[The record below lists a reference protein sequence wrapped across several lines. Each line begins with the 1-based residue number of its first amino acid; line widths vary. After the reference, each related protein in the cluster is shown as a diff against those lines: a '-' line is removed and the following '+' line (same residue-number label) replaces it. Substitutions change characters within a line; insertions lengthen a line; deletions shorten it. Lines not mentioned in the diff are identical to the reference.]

1 MKRWCLLVIVG
12 LVLPAL
18 AACSAKQEVTPQG
31 IPGQTSKPGAMLAY
45 EHTLSIGLPAA
56 QIPARVTAARE
67 ACDTSRF
74 GACTVLRIEQDG
86 SRRATLLVRI
96 VPSGVEPLTKLAA
109 QDGTVV
115 SRESH
120 AEDLADAVQDNQ
132 RKQAQLDTYAA
143 HLDELAARKDLG
155 VSDLIA
161 LARER
166 AQVQTERES
175 LLNDA
180 AQQKRRIETNLLTM
194 RFDDS
199 DVEGRGHRLGGSFG
213 RLLDELVDG
222 VGDALSMLAYGLPF
236 LLLLLPVSLVWLW
249 VWRRLTA
256 RWRRTKS

>member
-1 MKRWCLLVIVG
+1 MKRWRLLVFVG

-18 AACSAKQEVTPQG
+18 VACSRKQEVTPQG

-45 EHTLSIGLPAA
+45 EHTLSIGLPSA

-67 ACDTSRF
+67 ACDASRF

-86 SRRATLLVRI
+86 PRATLLVRI

-109 QDGTVV
+109 QDGTVM

-143 HLDELAARKDLG
+143 HLDELASRKDLG

-175 LLNDA
+175 LLNEA

-194 RFDDS
+194 RFSDS
-199 DVEGRGHRLGGSFG
+199 DLESRGHRLGGSFG

-236 LLLLLPVSLVWLW
+236 LLLLLPVCLVWLW
-249 VWRRLTA
+249 AWRRLTA
-256 RWRRTKS
+256 RWRRPKS